1 MNNKLEQ
8 EVEALQHMIN
18 KDNLYDWVFHYNHI
32 SKTWAAIKR
41 DEIADYFNGNL
52 QDVLTSKKHSTLV
65 DIITKTDGDPKKVK
79 KLING

>member
-1 MNNKLEQ
+1 
-8 EVEALQHMIN
+8 MIN

-41 DEIADYFNGNL
+41 DEIADYFNGKAK
-52 QDVLTSKKHSTLV
+52 DVLTSKKHSTLV
-65 DIITKTDGDPKKVK
+65 DVISKTSGNSDKLR